1 MYMTTY
7 IQFSEHIKVL
17 YETVVW
23 TEVAQN
29 FHKELWKLW
38 KILGRR
44 EESHI
49 CLIYEVSQTLGL
61 LSLVPVLV
69 MFLTKSLFNGLIANY
84 SSQAQLKPSSDEWVW
99 SISLRSYT
107 FAPWLSLL
115 CFYLPCWCASGSISL
130 ELLIFK
136 IFLSLGLI
144 ITEDMYDMSMNMKSL
159 ICMIWCM

>member
-1 MYMTTY
+1 MFKFMYMTTY

-23 TEVAQN
+23 TDVAQN

-61 LSLVPVLV
+61 LSLMPVLV

-84 SSQAQLKPSSDEWVW
+84 SSQAQLKPSSDE
-99 SISLRSYT
+99 
-107 FAPWLSLL
+107 
-115 CFYLPCWCASGSISL
+115 
-130 ELLIFK
+130 
-136 IFLSLGLI
+136 
-144 ITEDMYDMSMNMKSL
+144 
-159 ICMIWCM
+159 